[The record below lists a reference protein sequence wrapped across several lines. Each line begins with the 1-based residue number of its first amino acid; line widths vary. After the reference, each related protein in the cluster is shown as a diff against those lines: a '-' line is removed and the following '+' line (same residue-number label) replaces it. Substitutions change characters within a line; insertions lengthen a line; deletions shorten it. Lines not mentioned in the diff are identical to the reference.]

1 MNMNMTTEEKTI
13 ATAQALADMT
23 GVTQYV
29 FRIVCFEEDG
39 YSWPEYDISE
49 DELEHHDTP
58 NSELVTIVLPISKQQ
73 TNEEMKE

>member
-1 MNMNMTTEEKTI
+1 MTTEEKTI
-13 ATAQALADMT
+13 AAAQVIADLT

-39 YSWPEYDISE
+39 YSWPEYDITE

-58 NSELVTIVLPISKQQ
+58 YSDLVTTVLPSSKQLI
-73 TNEEMKE
+73 NKEMNK

>member
-1 MNMNMTTEEKTI
+1 MKSTEEEKTI
-13 ATAQALADMT
+13 AAAQVIADLT
-23 GVTQYV
+23 GVRQYV

-58 NSELVTIVLPISKQQ
+58 NSELVTTVLPSSKQR
-73 TNEEMKE
+73 TYEEECK

>member
-1 MNMNMTTEEKTI
+1 MTTEEKTI
-13 ATAQALADMT
+13 AAAQVIADLT
-23 GVTQYV
+23 GVRQYV

-58 NSELVTIVLPISKQQ
+58 NSELVTIVLPSSKQQ
-73 TNEEMKE
+73 TDEEMNK

>member
-1 MNMNMTTEEKTI
+1 MKSTKEEKTI
-13 ATAQALADMT
+13 AAAQVMADLT

-49 DELEHHDTP
+49 DKLKHHYTP
-58 NSELVTIVLPISKQQ
+58 NSDLIMTAIPNIKQLPKGGE
-73 TNEEMKE
+73 NK